1 MFQGHWIQIRGKD
14 MVTDISE
21 NKDNTLCIINFVPSI
36 DNFWVLGNTIYMDY
50 YVHHDPVKGMLGFVP
65 TNQRFKSALVPDT
78 IPQTSIEF
86 EYDMAFLYIKLIV
99 ALIVWGGTAATA
111 ILVFKSSFAGLSFL
125 NSASNQSSGI

>member
-1 MFQGHWIQIRGKD
+1 